1 MRAWTGRPIGWSIGR
16 YPPTS
21 APVRRLYFI
30 VPDGAD
36 SVLTAVQQNL
46 TQLREAEALGEAL
59 SPHLL
64 PTPGLHDFS
73 QEMTGIDDPAV
84 ALPPQAAAAAPP
96 PAPAPPP
103 KESSLS
109 AHLQHLE
116 PDGVMPFEFSA
127 LEALLMTACTE
138 LHTRAAGLQT
148 AVRDALLSLRQ
159 TIGTGWR
166 APASQQ
172 LEAMR
177 DLKQQERVCV
187 CVCVCMCRACAVLC
201 TCGAHAV
208 HVRCTCGVRAGGS
221 HLARHVH
228 KLLTTCY
235 LLATCYLLLATCYR
249 CTSCSCS
256 RSSLTTPSRSCWRR
270 IST

>member
-1 MRAWTGRPIGWSIGR
+1 MGLVAHAELLPSV
-16 YPPTS
+16 PPC
-21 APVRRLYFI
+21 RRLYFI

-46 TQLREAEALGEAL
+46 TQLREAEAGAL
-59 SPHLL
+59 SPHLQ
-64 PTPGLHDFS
+64 PTPGLHDLS
-73 QEMTGIDDPAV
+73 QEMRGIDDPAV

-96 PAPAPPP
+96 QPPLPAQAST
-103 KESSLS
+103 ELS

-166 APASQQ
+166 SPASQQ
-172 LEAMR
+172 LENLR
-177 DLKQQERVCV
+177 DLKQQERM
-187 CVCVCMCRACAVLC
+187 CMWHVQHVACAC
-201 TCGAHAV
+201 AACACACAACACAYACACACCAFGMW
-208 HVRCTCGVRAGGS
+208 HVACGVW
-221 HLARHVH
+221 HVACGMWH
-228 KLLTTCY
+228 VACGVCASSLR
-235 LLATCYLLLATCYR
+235 LATCNR

-256 RSSLTTPSRSCWRR
+256 RSSWTTPSRSCWRR
-270 IST
+270 I

>member
-1 MRAWTGRPIGWSIGR
+1 MGWVAHAELL
-16 YPPTS
+16 PPV
-21 APVRRLYFI
+21 PPCRRLYFI

-46 TQLREAEALGEAL
+46 TQLREAEAGAL

-64 PTPGLHDFS
+64 PTPGLHEFS
-73 QEMTGIDDPAV
+73 QDVSGGIDDPAA
-84 ALPPQAAAAAPP
+84 ALPPQAAAAAP
-96 PAPAPPP
+96 APAPTQAS
-103 KESSLS
+103 KELS

-127 LEALLMTACTE
+127 LEALLMTACAE

-177 DLKQQERVCV
+177 DLKQQERMCM
-187 CVCVCMCRACAVLC
+187 CTCMCMGMGMGMGMCRACA
-201 TCGAHAV
+201 G
-208 HVRCTCGVRAGGS
+208 RGTCGVS
-221 HLARHVH
+221 HPKRHVACCAYVH
-228 KLLTTCY
+228 E
-235 LLATCYLLLATCYR
+235 LLATC
-249 CTSCSCS
+249 
-256 RSSLTTPSRSCWRR
+256 
-270 IST
+270 

>member
-1 MRAWTGRPIGWSIGR
+1 MGLVAHAELLPSV
-16 YPPTS
+16 PPC
-21 APVRRLYFI
+21 RRLYFI

-46 TQLREAEALGEAL
+46 TQLREAEAGAL
-59 SPHLL
+59 SPHLQ
-64 PTPGLHDFS
+64 PTPGLHDLS
-73 QEMTGIDDPAV
+73 QEMRGIDDPAV

-96 PAPAPPP
+96 QPPLPAQAST
-103 KESSLS
+103 ELS

-166 APASQQ
+166 SPASQQ
-172 LEAMR
+172 LENLR
-177 DLKQQERVCV
+177 DLKQQERM
-187 CVCVCMCRACAVLC
+187 CMWHVQHVACACAACACACAACACAACACACSVQAHPGDHTHMRMHMHVC
-201 TCGAHAV
+201 APRVSAHACLHRLV
-208 HVRCTCGVRAGGS
+208 HDAVHRAAARQLRCASQHVLLGEAGG
-221 HLARHVH
+221 V
-228 KLLTTCY
+228 
-235 LLATCYLLLATCYR
+235 
-249 CTSCSCS
+249 
-256 RSSLTTPSRSCWRR
+256 
-270 IST
+270 STR

>member
-1 MRAWTGRPIGWSIGR
+1 M
-16 YPPTS
+16 PPC
-21 APVRRLYFI
+21 RRLYFI

-127 LEALLMTACTE
+127 LEALLMTACAE
-138 LHTRAAGLQT
+138 LHTRAAGLQS

-177 DLKQQERVCV
+177 DLKQQERMCM
-187 CVCVCMCRACAVLC
+187 CTCMCMGMGMGMCRACA
-201 TCGAHAV
+201 G
-208 HVRCTCGVRAGGS
+208 RGTCGVS
-221 HLARHVH
+221 HPKRHVACCAYARATYYLH
-228 KLLTTCY
+228 E
-235 LLATCYLLLATCYR
+235 LLATCYLLQLLTTCCLLLATGAR
-249 CTSCSCS
+249 AARAVATA
-256 RSSLTTPSRSCWRR
+256 
-270 IST
+270 